1 MKTYRDLQIWQKDIL
16 KFSFIA
22 LILLGLIVAWLGFG
36 ERGFIHLY
44 RMEKE
49 RQTYVER
56 INQLEEKN
64 QQLFEEI
71 NRLRNDQDYIESVAR
86 RELGLIKDNEI
97 LYRFN
102 SKQGNNYQAETSKK
116 KSQ

>member
-1 MKTYRDLQIWQKDIL
+1 MSKNKKDIL

-22 LILLGLIVAWLGFG
+22 LLFLGLIVAWLGFG

-44 RMEKE
+44 RMEQE

-56 INQLEEKN
+56 INQLEKNN
-64 QQLFEEI
+64 QQLLEEI

-102 SKQGNNYQAETSKK
+102 STQGNDYLKETGKK
-116 KSQ
+116 

>member
-1 MKTYRDLQIWQKDIL
+1 MSKNKKDIL
-16 KFSFIA
+16 KFLFIA

-97 LYRFN
+97 LYRFD
-102 SKQGNNYQAETSKK
+102 SKQGNNYHAEIIKK